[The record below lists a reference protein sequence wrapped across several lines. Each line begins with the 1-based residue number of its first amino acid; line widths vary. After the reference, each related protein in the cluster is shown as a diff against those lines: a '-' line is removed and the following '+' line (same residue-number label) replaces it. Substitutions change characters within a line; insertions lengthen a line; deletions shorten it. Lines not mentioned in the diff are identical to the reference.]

1 MTDAHTEEARPT
13 GEEEVRPLEELDEIK
28 VDASSDAWLVRE
40 CLNGNQEAWAALI
53 QKYKRLIYSIPFK
66 YGAAPDDSADIF
78 QAVCLELFSEL
89 GNLRKVESL
98 RSWIITVTVHKA
110 FHWKKSQRPQ
120 DVEIDGMETDSQEP
134 VQPGDTIP
142 EVLVDLEQQQIVREA
157 ILKLPK
163 RCAEMVRLLFYEHPP
178 LPYAEVAQR
187 LGLATGSIGFIRG
200 RCLTKLQKI
209 LTEMGF

>member
-1 MTDAHTEEARPT
+1 MNDAHTEEARPT
-13 GEEEVRPLEELDEIK
+13 GAEETRPLDELDEIK
-28 VDASSDAWLVRE
+28 VDASSDEWLVRE

-53 QKYKRLIYSIPFK
+53 HKYKRLIYSIPFK

-78 QAVCLELFSEL
+78 QAVCLELFAEL
-89 GNLRKVESL
+89 GNLRKIESL

-110 FHWKKSQRPQ
+110 FHWKKQQRPQ
-120 DVEIDGMETDSQEP
+120 DLEIDGLETDAQEP
-134 VQPGDTIP
+134 VQPGDSIP
-142 EVLVDLEQQQIVREA
+142 EVLVDVEQQQIVREA

-200 RCLTKLQKI
+200 RCLTKLQKV